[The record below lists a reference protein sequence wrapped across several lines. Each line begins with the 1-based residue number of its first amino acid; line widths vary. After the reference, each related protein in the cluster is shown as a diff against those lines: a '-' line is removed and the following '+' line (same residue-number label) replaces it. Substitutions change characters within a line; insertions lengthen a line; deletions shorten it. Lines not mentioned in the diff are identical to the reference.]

1 MDTGKGRTA
10 RDRESGPDR
19 SGVFYTQKSLRRH
32 EQRDTAVGKYK
43 ASVAQPKS
51 GRALNL
57 EREDN
62 CRTFT
67 GKHKIFLPHHDLAQV
82 YPRGRSPRRLLTVW
96 GLS

>member
-1 MDTGKGRTA
+1 METGKGRTA

-43 ASVAQPKS
+43 ASVVQPKS

-62 CRTFT
+62 CRTSLEFPVLYWET
-67 GKHKIFLPHHDLAQV
+67 QDFPT
-82 YPRGRSPRRLLTVW
+82 PP
-96 GLS
+96 